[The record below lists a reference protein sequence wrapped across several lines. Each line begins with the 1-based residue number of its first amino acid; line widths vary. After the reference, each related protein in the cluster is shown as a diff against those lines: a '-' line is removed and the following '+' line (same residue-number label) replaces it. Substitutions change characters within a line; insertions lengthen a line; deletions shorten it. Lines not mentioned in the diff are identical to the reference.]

1 MISSSFAF
9 RILSISEMDE
19 SAIFCMG
26 SIERRPWVVG
36 TGAEERVVPRWV
48 TTLAVAFDH
57 RIVDGE
63 QGSRFLHDVASILQ
77 EPALALL
84 Y

>member
-1 MISSSFAF
+1 MRGTSTVQPYSDRDSHQ
-9 RILSISEMDE
+9 E
-19 SAIFCMG
+19 SL
-26 SIERRPWVVG
+26 
-36 TGAEERVVPRWV
+36 PRWV

-57 RIVDGE
+57 RIIDGE
-63 QGSRFLHDVASILQ
+63 QGSRFLHDVASILA